1 MVGGFGGDQG
11 DNWRVTSSGEILPQL
26 CGTEIRAGQAGE
38 AAQFTEKEVAK
49 DSEGGLE
56 GFRGISSMGISSMG
70 ISFMGIQALQ
80 S

>member
-1 MVGGFGGDQG
+1 M
-11 DNWRVTSSGEILPQL
+11 R
-26 CGTEIRAGQAGE
+26 
-38 AAQFTEKEVAK
+38 KEVAK